1 VNRMRLAWA
10 IIGVLLAACVA
21 GVVIAVIVAAVTV
34 SQVRGTQVN
43 NTKTIDNTAE
53 TLEIIKDCTQPEG
66 VCYQRGQDSTAE
78 AVDNIGLLSTY
89 AAACADQPD
98 QQTAEEIRECVLEL
112 LDRPRPKR

>member
-1 VNRMRLAWA
+1 MRIAWGVIGVTLAAVAVLA
-10 IIGVLLAACVA
+10 IIA
-21 GVVIAVIVAAVTV
+21 VVVAAVTV

-66 VCYQRGQDSTAE
+66 KCFQRSQESTAA
-78 AVDNIGLLSTY
+78 AVDNIGLLSAY

-98 QQTAEEIRECVLEL
+98 QQTADEIQECVLDL
-112 LDRPRPKR
+112 LDRPRAKR